1 MHEFVI
7 SVKNLKEIGANA
19 LNISKRIID
28 YGIHPPTIY
37 FPSIIEEAIMIEPT
51 ETENIDRLD
60 NLIEILKKILN
71 EVKNNIDI
79 LKKAPINSNIRRINE
94 LQALKEPI
102 LKE

>member
-71 EVKNNIDI
+71 TDFHSRLTVR
-79 LKKAPINSNIRRINE
+79 S
-94 LQALKEPI
+94 
-102 LKE
+102 

>member
-1 MHEFVI
+1 MHEFVV

-102 LKE
+102 LKG

>member
-7 SVKNLKEIGANA
+7 SVKNLKSLGANA

-28 YGIHPPTIY
+28 YGIYPPTIY
-37 FPSIIEEAIMIEPT
+37 FPTIIEEAIMIEPT
-51 ETENIDRLD
+51 ETENLDRLD
-60 NLIEILKKILN
+60 ELAEILKKILN

-79 LKKAPINSNIRRINE
+79 LRNAPVEGKVKRINE

>member
-1 MHEFVI
+1 MHEFVV

-60 NLIEILKKILN
+60 NLIEILKKILITDFHSRLT
-71 EVKNNIDI
+71 VR
-79 LKKAPINSNIRRINE
+79 S
-94 LQALKEPI
+94 
-102 LKE
+102 

>member
-37 FPSIIEEAIMIEPT
+37 FPSIIEEA
-51 ETENIDRLD
+51 
-60 NLIEILKKILN
+60 
-71 EVKNNIDI
+71 
-79 LKKAPINSNIRRINE
+79 S
-94 LQALKEPI
+94 LKENQI
-102 LKE
+102 GNIYL